1 MEPRDLI
8 EHYEKVR
15 QAVLGRDSGCSSRW
29 GQAVLVSRGVAAWMQ
44 TAGQLLAPLS
54 PLPAATA
61 ATGAALPSVVRE
73 DLVHLMG
80 EVVLTIAQKAPVS

>member
-1 MEPRDLI
+1 LI

-15 QAVLGRDSGCSSRW
+15 QAVLGRQSCGSPRW

-44 TAGQLLAPLS
+44 AAGQLLAPLS
-54 PLPAATA
+54 PLPAATT
-61 ATGAALPSVVRE
+61 ATGTTLPSLVRQ

-80 EVVLTIAQKAPVS
+80 EVVLTVAEKAPVP